1 LLLFTESDVRRLLP
15 MREAIALVRKVFEDL
30 ASGKAQNQPRRRLV
44 LPTGSAL
51 HMLAGAFGDYFGTKF
66 YSTHPKQGAHFHLML
81 YDAGDARP
89 LALFEANYLGQIRT
103 GAASGFATD
112 LLAKPEAETLAVI
125 GTGFQARSQLEAML
139 AVRRFR
145 SVRVWSRHSE
155 SREQFVRECAAFGVP
170 IEAAASAEAAVRGA
184 DVIVT
189 ATTSREPVLEAEW
202 VSPGAHI
209 NAVGSNNHKRRELP
223 SALIESAGLIAVDSL
238 EQARIESGDLIL
250 ALDDAGWR
258 NPKLVELSAL
268 ATGKH
273 AWSRG
278 AAPTIFKSNGLGVQ
292 DVAAAGFVYNSR
304 REGETGRT
312 AIF

>member
-1 LLLFTESDVRRLLP
+1 

-44 LPTGSAL
+44 LPTGSAM

-112 LLAKPEAETLAVI
+112 LLAAPEAETLAVI

-145 SVRVWSRHSE
+145 SVRVWSRRAE
-155 SREQFVRECAAFGVP
+155 SREQFVRECAALDTATDVA

-268 ATGKH
+268 AAGTH

-278 AAPTIFKSNGLGVQ
+278 SAPTIFKSNGLGVQ
-292 DVAAAGFVYNSR
+292 DVAAAGFVYNAR
-304 REGETGRT
+304 RERETGRT